1 MTKQVSKIILTSKEV
16 LSFVDSHPSHGKFIC
31 VVDVPHYVLHQN
43 GKLICEA
50 ENNEK
55 ITWFRLSK
63 VVLHGEINE
72 VF

>member
-16 LSFVDSHPSHGKFIC
+16 LSFVDSQPSHGKFIF
-31 VVDVPHYVLHQN
+31 VVHVPHYVLHQN

-55 ITWFRLSK
+55 IT
-63 VVLHGEINE
+63 
-72 VF
+72 